1 MGQVALARVVA
12 DHLELLGVGER
23 LVEHPGHPH
32 AQHLHCG
39 VMVVQQPRQVPRA
52 HGLVFPELLPADQRR
67 AQLLLGN
74 AQDGRALLRAREVV
88 ENLDLRVITDDL
100 NCS

>member
-1 MGQVALARVVA
+1 MGQIALARVVP
-12 DHLELLGVGER
+12 DDLELLGMAER

-32 AQHLHCG
+32 AQGLHHG
-39 VMVVQQPRQVPRA
+39 IMVVQQPRRVPRA
-52 HGLVFPELLPADQRR
+52 HGLVFPELLPADQGR

-74 AQDGRALLRAREVV
+74 APDGRALLRAREVV